1 MEVQIIKPLSPT
13 YYLFSLCPF
22 LPNANTAQPCIST
35 PYHHPLSQAE
45 SQTRTYGKKKMVSLS
60 APADSDHPQLFYTPE
75 EFTDVVQRLNSS
87 FTCPMALTA
96 DAIDYL
102 FQISNGHP
110 AAVQALMRYIYSVRI
125 TLSMSFTW
133 AHIFQAYQPRI
144 KHGEILIVAQ
154 YHVVEAL
161 ENHATLFNSLN
172 TYPIYRSFPSA
183 DRLTPQAVG
192 VLRDT
197 LLYKSIPC
205 DLNQPGVR
213 LCYEQGW
220 LHSEPADPTKP
231 EDLVCVLP
239 SKLHE
244 R

>member
-1 MEVQIIKPLSPT
+1 MI
-13 YYLFSLCPF
+13 
-22 LPNANTAQPCIST
+22 
-35 PYHHPLSQAE
+35 
-45 SQTRTYGKKKMVSLS
+45 SLS
-60 APADSDHPQLFYTPE
+60 APADSDHPQIFYTPE
-75 EFTDVVQRLNSS
+75 EFTDVVQHLNSS

-96 DAIDYL
+96 DATDYL
-102 FQISNGHP
+102 FQISNRHP
-110 AAVQALMRYIYSVRI
+110 AAAQELMRYIYS
-125 TLSMSFTW
+125 
-133 AHIFQAYQPRI
+133 AYQPRI
-144 KHGEILIVAQ
+144 KHGEILTVAQ

-244 R
+244 RFVEFSLEARTPGFFVHRNP